1 MRYVCSSRSSLIIA
15 ITLLLACVS
24 QTVLAQGPN
33 NSQPDNPLKNLT
45 LEQLGN
51 VEVTSV
57 TKEPEQ
63 VWETPAAIFVLTN
76 EDIRRAGVTNI
87 LDALRLV
94 PGVDMSRN
102 DSSGYSVG
110 VRGFETVFS
119 KGLLIMIDGRSLYN
133 TLFGGVYQDLPD
145 YPLEDID

>member
-1 MRYVCSSRSSLIIA
+1 MWYVCSSRSSLIIA
-15 ITLLLACVS
+15 IALCMGCFSPMA
-24 QTVLAQGPN
+24 LAQGPN
-33 NSQPDNPLKNLT
+33 NNQPENSLKKLT

-57 TKEPEQ
+57 SKEPEQ

-102 DSSGYSVG
+102 DSIGYSVG

-119 KGLLIMIDGRSLYN
+119 KGLLVMIDGRSLYN
-133 TLFGGVYQDLPD
+133 TLFGGVYQDLP
-145 YPLEDID
+145 EVRV

>member
-1 MRYVCSSRSSLIIA
+1 MWYVCSSRSSLIIA
-15 ITLLLACVS
+15 VALFLACFS
-24 QTVLAQGPN
+24 QTALAQGPN
-33 NSQPDNPLKNLT
+33 NNQPENPLKKLT

-57 TKEPEQ
+57 NKEPEQ

-102 DSSGYSVG
+102 DSIGYSVG
-110 VRGFETVFS
+110 IRGFETVALNP
-119 KGLLIMIDGRSLYN
+119 G
-133 TLFGGVYQDLPD
+133 P
-145 YPLEDID
+145 PC